1 MVDLTLCCSDRVS
14 TCRYIV
20 DTLASSAEY
29 HACAVC
35 VGLVGDICR
44 CVGSPIKEHA
54 YMYMQGLGAAIQE
67 SKLDRSVKPQILSC
81 VGDVAMAL
89 GPDFLP

>member
-1 MVDLTLCCSDRVS
+1 
-14 TCRYIV
+14 
-20 DTLASSAEY
+20 
-29 HACAVC
+29 
-35 VGLVGDICR
+35 
-44 CVGSPIKEHA
+44 
-54 YMYMQGLGAAIQE
+54 MYMQGLGAAIQD